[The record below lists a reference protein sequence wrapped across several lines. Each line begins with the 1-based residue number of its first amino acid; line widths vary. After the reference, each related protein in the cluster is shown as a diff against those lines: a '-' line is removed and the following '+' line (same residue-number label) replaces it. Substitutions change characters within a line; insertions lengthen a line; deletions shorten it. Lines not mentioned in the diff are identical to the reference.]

1 MPHISERQDALRAIR
16 EAITVTVLAQAVTE
30 MAERNGVVGGSA
42 GGVAEVVAGA
52 LRFDPDPDQEEETI
66 DLLAETHTC
75 SGGPTAHLENKKRL
89 VDEGLG
95 EYAG

>member
-66 DLLAETHTC
+66 DLLAEAYLAI
-75 SGGPTAHLENKKRL
+75 SAERYWGVRRGGVGGVAK
-89 VDEGLG
+89 
-95 EYAG
+95 